1 MLAEKKL
8 LLEAARMGTWDVLH
22 REHGEMFT
30 KVNLLE
36 KALID
41 LLQKHATDTD
51 GTVDQ
56 QKAFLEAF
64 EHGITLHFTVEEEAL
79 FPELKK
85 TGKDAATL
93 VSELLQEHRSILQK
107 YSQITQVSPR
117 DAEKQGI
124 LLKMLTELQAHNRKE
139 ERTVPPIITQ
149 LSFAQLGKVDQAAKR
164 LGYPV

>member
-1 MLAEKKL
+1 MPAEKKL
-8 LLEAARMGTWDVLH
+8 LIEAARLSTWNILH

-51 GTVDQ
+51 GTVDN

-64 EHGITLHFTVEEEAL
+64 EHGITLHFRVEEEAL

-85 TGKDAATL
+85 TGKDAETL
-93 VSELLQEHRSILQK
+93 VNELLQEHSIIMK
-107 YSQITQVSPR
+107 EYSQTLTPQN
-117 DAEKQGI
+117 DTEQKEA

-139 ERTVPPIITQ
+139 ERTIPTVITQ
-149 LSFAQLGKVDQAAKR
+149 LTFAQLGKVDRAAKR

>member
-1 MLAEKKL
+1 MPAEKKL
-8 LLEAARMGTWDVLH
+8 LTEAARLGTWDVLH

-41 LLQKHATDTD
+41 LLRNHTTNLD

-64 EHGITLHFTVEEEAL
+64 EHGITLHFRVEEEAL
-79 FPELKK
+79 FPELKN
-85 TGKDAATL
+85 TSKDAETL
-93 VSELLQEHRSILQK
+93 VNELLQEHSAIMK
-107 YSQITQVSPR
+107 EYSQALTPQN
-117 DAEKQGI
+117 DTEQKEA

-139 ERTVPPIITQ
+139 ERSVPPIIAQ

-164 LGYPV
+164 LGYQV